1 MTDEKASTLPP
12 ETEAEIAE
20 IEAAHARGQIDD
32 QERLKRELE
41 LSGFPQPPADA
52 ETIAMLD
59 TVQAQARQAVAS
71 GELHHEAVH
80 EDE

>member
-1 MTDEKASTLPP
+1 MTDDAASTLPP

-20 IEAAHARGQIDD
+20 VEAAHARGQIDD

-41 LSGFPQPPADA
+41 LSGFPQPSPDA
-52 ETIAMLD
+52 ETTAMLD
-59 TVQAQARQAVAS
+59 AVQAQARQAVAS
-71 GELHHEAVH
+71 GEVHHEAVL